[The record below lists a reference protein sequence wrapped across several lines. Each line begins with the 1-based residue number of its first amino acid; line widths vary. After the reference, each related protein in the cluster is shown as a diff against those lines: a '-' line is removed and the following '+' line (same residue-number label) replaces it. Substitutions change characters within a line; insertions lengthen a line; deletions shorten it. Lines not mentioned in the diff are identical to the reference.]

1 MRQVHPAPRRA
12 RAWCANP
19 RPGTSFPYKQR
30 TGPHEDKENSCQLT
44 IDNSTSS
51 QSRALANVSLDTT
64 TQQYSQYASVG
75 LENSNITPLPEEIPA
90 WLQVYPSEVFLSL
103 RRFYVKAEHHLGL
116 KELMENEPE
125 SFS

>member
-1 MRQVHPAPRRA
+1 M
-12 RAWCANP
+12 
-19 RPGTSFPYKQR
+19 
-30 TGPHEDKENSCQLT
+30 
-44 IDNSTSS
+44 
-51 QSRALANVSLDTT
+51 SLDTT